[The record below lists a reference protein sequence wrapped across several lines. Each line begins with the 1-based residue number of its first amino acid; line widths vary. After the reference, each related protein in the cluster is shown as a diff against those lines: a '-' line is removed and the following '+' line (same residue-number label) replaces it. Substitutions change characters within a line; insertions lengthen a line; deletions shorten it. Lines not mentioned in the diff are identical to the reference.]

1 MSLAE
6 NQPAGPVAASFP
18 ARSSHLIDQPSTSRD
33 PPSIPDVVISNE
45 NSVLRVSDGDF
56 KQNRIT
62 EQTTGVDTLSNSGDV
77 EVQTVG
83 NSTGQTVWS
92 HRQRVHSLPV
102 LSNNQNRIVSQAS
115 EDVGNT
121 TLPISGLLTPSKSQ
135 SELSY
140 NTQTSSDDEYSKHYD
155 MTVML
160 QRDDVMNVPHTVHCV
175 KVMHQVYLI
184 IICEVSNGFQFIND
198 NS

>member
-6 NQPAGPVAASFP
+6 NQLAGPVAASFP
-18 ARSSHLIDQPSTSRD
+18 ARSSHLIGQTSVSRD
-33 PPSIPDVVISNE
+33 PPPIPDVVISSE
-45 NSVLRVSDGDF
+45 NSVLRVSDSDF
-56 KQNRIT
+56 KQNRI
-62 EQTTGVDTLSNSGDV
+62 TGVDTLSNSGDV
-77 EVQTVG
+77 DVQTVG
-83 NSTGQTVWS
+83 NSTGQTVWT

-102 LSNNQNRIVSQAS
+102 LSNNQNPIVSQSS

-140 NTQTSSDDEYSKHYD
+140 NTQTSSDDDYSKHYD

-184 IICEVSNGFQFIND
+184 IICEVSKH
-198 NS
+198 